1 MPGHNSRCCLPV
13 MHACT
18 CVSVIWAVH
27 VQVLGRTIACQI
39 SSACHACMFV
49 CECDMGSARA
59 GVWQDHSMP
68 DIVCLSCMHL
78 CECDMGS
85 ARAGVWQDHSM
96 PDIFCLSC
104 MHLCECDMGSAC
116 AGVWQ
121 DHGVQGCGCG
131 QQSGTPGQPGRGNHG
146 RDPGQQEGGLQRR
159 LPRPQQVCVVQRIL
173 LKYTSYGQGGMFCCF
188 MPPPVIGH

>member
-1 MPGHNSRCCLPV
+1 MTS
-13 MHACT
+13 
-18 CVSVIWAVH
+18 AVH

-49 CECDMGSARA
+49 CECDMGSAGA

-68 DIVCLSCMHL
+68 DIV
-78 CECDMGS
+78 
-85 ARAGVWQDHSM
+85 
-96 PDIFCLSC
+96 CLSC

-131 QQSGTPGQPGRGNHG
+131 QQGGTPGQPGRGNHG

-173 LKYTSYGQGGMFCCF
+173 LNICRMDRVACSAASCLLLSSVTDA
-188 MPPPVIGH
+188 